1 LVVEDGSSCLVALR
15 TSYVVVNLDQHNMHL
30 VVVEV
35 YTRFMVEFVKEFDY
49 TLDN

>member
-1 LVVEDGSSCLVALR
+1 LN
-15 TSYVVVNLDQHNMHL
+15 TSYVVVVVVVVNLDQHNMHL

-35 YTRFMVEFVKEFDY
+35 YITLMVEFVKEFDY